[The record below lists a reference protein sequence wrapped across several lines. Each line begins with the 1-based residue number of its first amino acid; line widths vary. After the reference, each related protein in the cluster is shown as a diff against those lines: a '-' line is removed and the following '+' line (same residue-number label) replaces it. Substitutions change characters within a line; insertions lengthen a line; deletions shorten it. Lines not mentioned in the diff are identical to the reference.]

1 MNTEVTLEFLIE
13 KYGTDKILCRYGD
26 VYTNI
31 FTPIRYDV
39 KSILEIGIGTLDP
52 SIPSTFVGNP
62 SHYPQYKQGGSLR
75 VWRDFFTNAQVY
87 GVDIAEDCMFTE
99 ERIQT
104 FLFDSSISSYCNH
117 YLKDL
122 TFDIII
128 DDGNHSPKYQLSTL
142 KNLLPK
148 LNPGGIYV
156 IEDIGGYDGSDGL
169 FEDYQE
175 EFKKVWD
182 GYDVYHRGNIIVITD
197 TKNQNIQDNI
207 ETSKTVTMNQHVI
220 DMTES
225 RKFKQNFT
233 IVSGLWNLSRNGRDF
248 DSHYIPRFKEF
259 LNIDAPMIL
268 FLPEELHD
276 IVWEVR
282 KRSNTFIKTFEL
294 SDIKSLYSP
303 HWDNTQKVRTNEK
316 WLNITGE
323 GGWLKGSPQ
332 ATLEYY
338 NPIVQSKM
346 FMLHDAVAYSI
357 FDTDYFYW
365 LDAGITNTVPATH
378 LVQDRAL
385 DNLVKYT
392 DPFIFLSYPY
402 EGAGEIHGFE
412 QKAIDTYA
420 KEPVKYVCR
429 GGLFGG
435 HKEQIKEAN
444 AVYYSL
450 LHSTLSSGYMG
461 TEESIF
467 SIMAHLEPYNYRR
480 FMLDGNGLIV
490 KFTEAL
496 IKDSVELVE
505 LKTPK
510 PKVVTN
516 KIIDLTKYKTNLYIL
531 TFNFPEQL
539 LHTIE
544 SMKKVP
550 EWLEKPRLIL
560 LDNSTND
567 DARTRYQEIASE
579 YNFEYISLGENKGI
593 CGGRQFAAEH
603 FHDSDADFYFFFEDD
618 MTSNSKEEEGNF
630 CRNGLRK
637 YIPRLYDIVHKI
649 MIKEE
654 FDYLKLSFTEV
665 YWDNNIQTSW
675 YNVPQEI
682 RTKFWPDYDRLPVT
696 GRDPNAPRTKFSRI
710 DNMDGVAYI
719 TGDVTYTNW
728 PMIMSRKGNEK
739 VFIETKWAHPYEQ
752 TWMSHVF
759 QKQKEGEVNAAI
771 LLASPIW
778 HDRIKHYTPEERR
791 EN

>member
-156 IEDIGGYDGSDGL
+156 IEDIGGYNGSDGL

-207 ETSKTVTMNQHVI
+207 ETSKTVTINQHVI

-579 YNFEYISLGENKGI
+579 HNFEYISLGENKGI

-618 MTSNSKEEEGNF
+618 MTSNSKEEENNF

-682 RTKFWPDYDRLPVT
+682 RTKFWPDYNRLPVT
-696 GRDPNAPRTKFSRI
+696 GRDPNAPRTEFSRI